1 MYGYATDETPEMM
14 PLTIMLAHKMNMR
27 MAECRRNGTLPWL
40 RPDGKTQVQ
49 WKHSPLPSLFFLLLP
64 FSQFNSSFPLSSPIP
79 TSLPLLSF
87 PPFHL
92 SIHLSLS
99 LSSLPL
105 PPQVTVEYRVED
117 GACIPLRVHT
127 VVISTQHDD
136 DITLEEQRR
145 QLKEEIIKVGV

>member
-49 WKHSPLPSLFFLLLP
+49 WKQSPFPPLFLLPP
-64 FSQFNSSFPLSSPIP
+64 FSLSISPFPLSSPLP
-79 TSLPLLSF
+79 TSLPPLSF

-105 PPQVTVEYRVED
+105 PSQVTVEYRVED

-145 QLKEEIIKVGV
+145 QLKEEIIKVRG

>member
-1 MYGYATDETPEMM
+1 MGHCPGCD
-14 PLTIMLAHKMNMR
+14 LTAR
-27 MAECRRNGTLPWL
+27 PRCSRNI
-40 RPDGKTQVQ
+40 V
-49 WKHSPLPSLFFLLLP
+49 PSSLFFFLLLLSIP
-64 FSQFNSSFPLSSPIP
+64 AFLSSPFP
-79 TSLPLLSF
+79 TSLPPLSF

-105 PPQVTVEYRVED
+105 PSQVTVEYRVED

-145 QLKEEIIKVGV
+145 QLKEEIIKVRG

>member
-49 WKHSPLPSLFFLLLP
+49 WKHSPLPFLFHFLLSPFPSLLFLSPSHLP
-64 FSQFNSSFPLSSPIP
+64 SPSPLSLSPIF
-79 TSLPLLSF
+79 TSPFISPSPF
-87 PPFHL
+87 P
-92 SIHLSLS
+92 LS

-105 PPQVTVEYRVED
+105 LGHSGVQGGGR
-117 GACIPLRVHT
+117 GVHP
-127 VVISTQHDD
+127 IAGPHSGDQYSA
-136 DITLEEQRR
+136 R
-145 QLKEEIIKVGV
+145 

>member
-1 MYGYATDETPEMM
+1 MSSYYPQLPSPSLHLQGLMYGYATDETPEMM

-49 WKHSPLPSLFFLLLP
+49 WKHSPLPSLFYFLLSPFPSLLFLSPSHLP
-64 FSQFNSSFPLSSPIP
+64 SPF
-79 TSLPLLSF
+79 PLLSF
-87 PPFHL
+87 PHFHL

-105 PPQVTVEYRVED
+105 LGHSGVQGGGR
-117 GACIPLRVHT
+117 GVHP
-127 VVISTQHDD
+127 IAGPHSGDQHSA
-136 DITLEEQRR
+136 R
-145 QLKEEIIKVGV
+145 